1 MNDRYSS
8 LDGLRAY
15 AALGIVI
22 MHVLANIAVAPDKS
36 CFLYGTVIPSL
47 TNFVYLFFVIS
58 AFSMCCGYYERM
70 KAGQVSMNKF
80 YMKRY
85 QRVLP
90 FFALLVL
97 IDCVMP
103 HGANKHELSTMAEGA
118 IPAVAP
124 WLEQLYQS
132 FADLTLA
139 FNLLPNADIK
149 VIGVGW
155 FLGLIFLFYM
165 LFPFFVFMMDSKR
178 RAWKSLVVMF
188 AFCYVAIDYFYTPQ
202 FIDFNVTRHNIIYSA
217 PFFGVGG
224 VIFLYRKTL
233 SDFVRKYSLA
243 ILVAA
248 WIMTIAYWMIG
259 VKGFNFVL
267 VMCALCSIWLI
278 YAIGTEGKV
287 LNNRF
292 TKYLSGISME
302 VYLCHM
308 MCFRAV
314 EMLHLERYLGQVDL
328 LYWLTCI
335 LTLGVAI
342 TFSHIVKYKV
352 LPMVEPYFFKKS

>member
-1 MNDRYSS
+1 MNNRYPS

-15 AALGIVI
+15 AAVGIVI
-22 MHVLANIAVAPDKS
+22 MHVLANIAVRPEKN
-36 CFLYGTVIPSL
+36 FLYGIIIPSL

-58 AFSMCCGYYERM
+58 AFAVCCGYYDRM
-70 KAGQVSMNKF
+70 KSGQVSMNSF
-80 YMKRY
+80 YKKRY
-85 QRVLP
+85 HRVLP

-97 IDCVMP
+97 IDCIMP
-103 HGANKHELSTMAEGA
+103 HGANKHELSTMTEG
-118 IPAVAP
+118 ISTVTP

-165 LFPFFVFMMDSKR
+165 LFPFFVFLMDNKR
-178 RAWKSLVVMF
+178 RAWKSLVMML
-188 AFCYVAIDYFYTPQ
+188 AFSYVAINYFFTEQ
-202 FIDFNVTRHNIIYSA
+202 FINFNVTRHNIIYSA

-224 VIFLYRKTL
+224 VIYLYRDNISGFVKKYQYWILL
-233 SDFVRKYSLA
+233 SAWLMTVGFWLLHIKDFS
-243 ILVAA
+243 
-248 WIMTIAYWMIG
+248 
-259 VKGFNFVL
+259 FVL
-267 VMCALCSIWLI
+267 VMCSLCAIWLI

-292 TKYLSGISME
+292 TKYLSEISME

-308 MCFRAV
+308 MCFRVV
-314 EMLHLERYLGQVDL
+314 EMLHIERLIHQADVLYVVSCIGTL
-328 LYWLTCI
+328 LI
-335 LTLGVAI
+335 AI
-342 TFSHIVKYKV
+342 IFSHIVKYMLLPKV
-352 LPMVEPYFFKKS
+352 DPYLFKS

>member
-1 MNDRYSS
+1 MNERYSS

-15 AALGIVI
+15 AAIGIVI
-22 MHVLANIAVAPDKS
+22 MHVLANLYIVPERN
-36 CFLYGTVIPSL
+36 FLYGIVIPSL

-58 AFSMCCGYYERM
+58 AFAMCCGYYERM
-70 KAGQVSMNKF
+70 KVGKISMNHF
-80 YMKRY
+80 YKRRY

-97 IDCVMP
+97 IDCIVP
-103 HGANKHELSTMAEGA
+103 HGANKHELSTMADGTVS
-118 IPAVAP
+118 IVSP
-124 WLEQLYQS
+124 WMEQLYQS

-165 LFPFFVFMMDSKR
+165 LFPFYVFMIDNKR
-178 RAWKSLVVMF
+178 RAWKSLFLML
-188 AFCYVAIDYFYTPQ
+188 AFCYVAIDYFYTEQ
-202 FIDFNVTRHNIIYSA
+202 FIDFEVTRHNIIYSA

-224 VIFLYRKTL
+224 VIYLYRDFISAFVKKYQYVVLGLAWLMTVGFWL
-233 SDFVRKYSLA
+233 S
-243 ILVAA
+243 
-248 WIMTIAYWMIG
+248 G
-259 VKGFNFVL
+259 VKDFWFVI
-267 VMCALCSIWLI
+267 VMCSLCAIWLM
-278 YAIGTEGKV
+278 YAIGTEGQV

-308 MCFRAV
+308 IAFRGV
-314 EMLHLERYLGQVDL
+314 EIFHLSNYIEQPDV
-328 LYWLTCI
+328 LYWLTCL
-335 LTLGVAI
+335 LTLVGAI
-342 TFSHIVKYKV
+342 IFSHIAKYKI
-352 LPMVEPYFFKKS
+352 LPLVEPYLFKSSK

>member
-1 MNDRYSS
+1 MNNRYSS

-15 AALGIVI
+15 AAIGII
-22 MHVLANIAVAPDKS
+22 LMHVLANLNVS
-36 CFLYGTVIPSL
+36 SENNFVYEVLIPSL

-58 AFSMCCGYYERM
+58 AFSLCCGYYEKM
-70 KAGQVSMNKF
+70 KAGQVSMNLF
-80 YMKRY
+80 YKRRY

-97 IDCVMP
+97 IDCIVP
-103 HGANKHELSTMAEGA
+103 HGANKHELSTFVEGT
-118 IPAVAP
+118 VSTVTP
-124 WLEQLYQS
+124 WMEQLYQS

-165 LFPFFVFMMDSKR
+165 LFPFFVFMMDNKR
-178 RAWKSLVVMF
+178 RAWKSFAIML
-188 AFCYVAIDYFYTPQ
+188 AFCFVAIDYFYTPQ
-202 FIDFNVTRHNIIYSA
+202 FIDFEVTRHNIIYSA

-224 VIFLYRKTL
+224 LIYLYREGIVRSVKRYRYGVLIFAWVMTIGFWL
-233 SDFVRKYSLA
+233 SGVKDFWFVLA
-243 ILVAA
+243 I
-248 WIMTIAYWMIG
+248 
-259 VKGFNFVL
+259 
-267 VMCALCSIWLI
+267 CALCAVWLI

-314 EMLHLERYLGQVDL
+314 EMAHLEKYIGQVDV
-328 LYWLTCI
+328 LYVVTCLCTI
-335 LTLGVAI
+335 LIAI
-342 TFSHIVKYKV
+342 LFSHVVKYYV
-352 LPMVEPYFFKKS
+352 LPKVETYLFKP

>member
-1 MNDRYSS
+1 MNNRYSS

-15 AALGIVI
+15 AAIGIVI
-22 MHVLANIAVAPDKS
+22 MHVLANLYIVPHVN
-36 CFLYGTVIPSL
+36 FLYGTVIPSL

-58 AFSMCCGYYERM
+58 AFAMCCGYYERM
-70 KAGQVSMNKF
+70 KVGQVSMNQF
-80 YMKRY
+80 YKRRY

-97 IDCVMP
+97 IDCIVP
-103 HGANKHELSTMAEGA
+103 HNANKHELTTMTEGA
-118 IPAVAP
+118 VSTVAP

-165 LFPFFVFMMDSKR
+165 LFPFFVFMMDNKK
-178 RAWKSLVVMF
+178 RAWKSLVLML
-188 AFCYVAIDYFYTPQ
+188 AFCYVAINYFYTKQ
-202 FIDFNVTRHNIIYSA
+202 FIDFEVTRHNIIYSA

-224 VIFLYRKTL
+224 VIFLYRESIST
-233 SDFVRKYSLA
+233 FVKKYNCVVLA
-243 ILVAA
+243 LA
-248 WIMTIAYWMIG
+248 WIMTVGFWLSG
-259 VKGFNFVL
+259 VKDFRFVL
-267 VMCALCSIWLI
+267 AMCALCAIWLI

-287 LNNRF
+287 LNNLF
-292 TKYLSGISME
+292 TRYLSGISME

-314 EMLHLERYLGQVDL
+314 EMAHLEKYIGQVDV
-328 LYWLTCI
+328 LYVVTCLCTI
-335 LTLGVAI
+335 LIAI
-342 TFSHIVKYKV
+342 LFSHVVKYYV
-352 LPMVEPYFFKKS
+352 LPKVETYLFKP

>member
-1 MNDRYSS
+1 MKNNRYSS

-15 AALGIVI
+15 AAIGIVI
-22 MHVLANIAVAPDKS
+22 MHVLANLIVVPEKN
-36 CFLYGTVIPSL
+36 FLYGTVIPSL

-70 KAGQVSMNKF
+70 KVGQVSMNLF
-80 YMKRY
+80 YKKRY

-97 IDCVMP
+97 IDCIVP
-103 HGANKHELSTMAEGA
+103 HGANKHELSTMTEGT
-118 IPAVAP
+118 VSTVSP

-165 LFPFFVFMMDSKR
+165 LFPFFVFMMDNKK
-178 RAWKSLVVMF
+178 RAWKSLILMF
-188 AFCYVAIDYFYTPQ
+188 VFCYVALDYFFTPQ
-202 FIDFNVTRHNIIYSA
+202 FIDFEVTRHNIIYSA
-217 PFFGVGG
+217 PFFGIGG
-224 VIFLYRKTL
+224 VIFLYRESISSIVKKN
-233 SDFVRKYSLA
+233 RHI
-243 ILVAA
+243 ILILL
-248 WIMTIAYWMIG
+248 WIMTIAYWLVELNCFISVVYTG
-259 VKGFNFVL
+259 LLCAIFV
-267 VMCALCSIWLI
+267 I
-278 YAIGTEGKV
+278 YAIGSDGIV
-287 LNNRF
+287 LNNKF
-292 TKYLSGISME
+292 TKKLSDLSME
-302 VYLCHM
+302 IYLCHM

-314 EMLHLERYLGQVDL
+314 EIVHLEKHIDQADMLYAVSCFGTL
-328 LYWLTCI
+328 LL
-335 LTLGVAI
+335 AI

-352 LPMVEPYFFKKS
+352 LPKVEPYLFKS